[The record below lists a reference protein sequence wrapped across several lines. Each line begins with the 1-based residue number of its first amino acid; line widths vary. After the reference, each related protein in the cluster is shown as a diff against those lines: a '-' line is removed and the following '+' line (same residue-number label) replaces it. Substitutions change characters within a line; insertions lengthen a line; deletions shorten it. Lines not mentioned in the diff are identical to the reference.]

1 MSDRKAKGEQEDSKH
16 IAKHKKDVFRLAAM
30 LAPADRFEVPQ
41 TLFNDVKRFCEVV
54 KSELPNND
62 FFKSA
67 GLQGITG
74 EQVLKQLEL
83 SFLIHD

>member
-1 MSDRKAKGEQEDSKH
+1 MHRKKAKGEQEDSKH

-41 TLFNDVKRFCEVV
+41 TLLDDVKRFCEVV
-54 KSELPNND
+54 KSELPNSD

-67 GLQGITG
+67 GLHNITG
-74 EQVLKQLEL
+74 EQVLGQLEQ

>member
-1 MSDRKAKGEQEDSKH
+1 MTEKRKENRRTAN

-41 TLFNDVKRFCEVV
+41 TLLDDVKRFCEMV
-54 KSELPNND
+54 KSELPNSD

-67 GLQGITG
+67 GLHNITG
-74 EQVLKQLEL
+74 EQVLRQLEL
-83 SFLIHD
+83 SFFIHD